1 MTPSLGTMSRRD
13 ALLLRGFAGWT
24 IFIWSTRILNIL
36 RDSDPDHGFGFKAVH
51 VVLAAVSVA
60 FALAALGV
68 VARARR
74 HAAIG
79 SDA

>member
-1 MTPSLGTMSRRD
+1 MSRRD

-24 IFIWSTRILNIL
+24 IFIWATRILNIVS
-36 RDSDPDHGFGFKAVH
+36 DSDPDHGFGFKAVH
-51 VVLAAVSVA
+51 VALAGVSVA
-60 FALAALGV
+60 FALAALAV

-74 HAAIG
+74 HSPVG